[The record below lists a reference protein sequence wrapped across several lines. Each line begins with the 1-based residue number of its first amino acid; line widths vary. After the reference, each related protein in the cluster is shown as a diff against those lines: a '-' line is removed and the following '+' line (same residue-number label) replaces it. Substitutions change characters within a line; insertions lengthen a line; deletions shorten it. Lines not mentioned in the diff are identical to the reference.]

1 MELPSVPSQELADSG
16 QVEKRVRVAEKRLL
30 LLANHLHHRL
40 EGAEGRG
47 VLPAA
52 VWSLGTGGE
61 HTSATRTQGEA
72 ARRLHW
78 LCHAGGPGAAP
89 LRAPAPGGARIAAAT
104 GRGED
109 STARAPANPA
119 VCPVMNCE
127 AKRCRGHSGKARN
140 VRLCPRRA
148 RLSGGPGGSA
158 HSCSPLGPP
167 RAALGRTR
175 LTPLTSFRCVC
186 LCRND
191 PSSVSQLLVCT

>member
-61 HTSATRTQGEA
+61 CTSATRTRGEA
-72 ARRLHW
+72 ARRLHRPG
-78 LCHAGGPGAAP
+78 HTGGPGAAP
-89 LRAPAPGGARIAAAT
+89 LRAPAPGSARIAAAT

-109 STARAPANPA
+109 SAARAP
-119 VCPVMNCE
+119 
-127 AKRCRGHSGKARN
+127 GK
-140 VRLCPRRA
+140 PRRLSSDELRGQEVS

>member
-61 HTSATRTQGEA
+61 RTSATRTRGEA
-72 ARRLHW
+72 VRRLHW
-78 LCHAGGPGAAP
+78 PAAP
-89 LRAPAPGGARIAAAT
+89 ARPHCALPPRA
-104 GRGED
+104 
-109 STARAPANPA
+109 ARASLQPQDEERTAPPARPANPA

-158 HSCSPLGPP
+158 HSCSPWGP
-167 RAALGRTR
+167 RGLHSAERGSRR
-175 LTPLTSFRCVC
+175 
-186 LCRND
+186 
-191 PSSVSQLLVCT
+191 